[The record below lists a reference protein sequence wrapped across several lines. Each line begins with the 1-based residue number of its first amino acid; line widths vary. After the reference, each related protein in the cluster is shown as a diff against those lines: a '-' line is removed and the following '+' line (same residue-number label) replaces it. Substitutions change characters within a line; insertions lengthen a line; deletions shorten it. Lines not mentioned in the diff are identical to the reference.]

1 MSKTIAIVALG
12 PLAAYLLGV
21 YVMADFNVMHWT
33 MDQRGGNAVLM
44 AVGLIVSG
52 LGAMVEKDTRK

>member
-12 PLAAYLLGV
+12 PLAAYLLGA

-33 MDQRGGNAVLM
+33 MDQRGGNALLM
-44 AVGLIVSG
+44 VMGLVVSG
-52 LGAMVEKDTRK
+52 LGAMWEREARK